1 MIKII
6 SFLIIILII
15 YYYSYIFNEFFN
27 SFNKNLNSNNNSS
40 NKLNE
45 NFNSENNK
53 TKIKI
58 NNYYTTWCGWSTKFL
73 PEWKKFCNMVSNKDN
88 IETVEIICDDN
99 NNNCDDV
106 PGFPYITIE
115 NNGITTIYNGERT
128 ANKLH
133 ENIKQYV

>member
-6 SFLIIILII
+6 TFLIVILII
-15 YYYSYIFNEFFN
+15 YYYSN
-27 SFNKNLNSNNNSS
+27 SFNSNSFNSNSFNSNGF

-45 NFNSENNK
+45 RFNTNNNK
-53 TKIKI
+53 TKI

-73 PEWKKFCNMVSNKDN
+73 PEWKKFCEMVSNKDN
-88 IETVEIICDDN
+88 IETVEIICDNN

-115 NNGITTIYNGERT
+115 NNGITTIYNGDRT
-128 ANKLH
+128 ADKLY
-133 ENIKQYV
+133 ENIKLINQVN